1 MTEYEWNEMPCVSS
15 VFADKV
21 EEINKHFDLLD
32 KLLDRYA
39 HIEYGTENNMKLYKL
54 DPEATHPLKSGAV
67 LMIYNFMESVGTELM
82 NDIYEHIKINIAD
95 KILEN
100 LHQSLYETITK
111 HIYNNSL
118 FKEYLLNYKYT
129 QNNLDSLI
137 IKGWLNKLLE
147 EKTEKNKQGEEYRKW
162 FNGNVDVRQIREC
175 LIAYGLCEDD
185 LKNLTQNKP
194 WPKSLLSTKHARNR
208 LAHGGTTFTDLG
220 RSKSLDEIKIDFKN
234 VQDFFVD
241 LLNLINSFLHEK
253 RYLKKGTYKTETNYL
268 SQFDWNCI
276 ANHFC
281 HSSYTLFLF

>member
-1 MTEYEWNEMPCVSS
+1 MPCVSS

-39 HIEYGTENNMKLYKL
+39 HIAYGTESNKKLYKL

-100 LHQSLYETITK
+100 LHKSLYETITK

-118 FKEYLLNYKYT
+118 FKEYLPNYKYT

-185 LKNLTQNKP
+185 LKNLTLDKP
-194 WPKSLLSTKHARNR
+194 WPNSLLYTKYARNR
-208 LAHGGTTFTDLG
+208 LTHGGTTFTDLG

-234 VQDFFVD
+234 VQDFFVN

-253 RYLKKGTYKTETNYL
+253 RYLQN
-268 SQFDWNCI
+268 
-276 ANHFC
+276 
-281 HSSYTLFLF
+281 